1 MNLKYLIQVGCEFE
15 DEIFEGL
22 RKATT
27 EIKAHNTVVLSGL
40 NLKDLDSKT
49 TGEIDF
55 LIISLP
61 LRSIIQIEAK
71 NGNNIKNREHADKQL
86 NRGQAFFKD
95 NFPFPSSENWNY
107 TKMMC
112 FGQSVEKVICDQCKP
127 FVLSANFVE
136 SNKTQPVAEKIAE
149 QFKTFWKSGKAH
161 KGKNNIQNENLI
173 FIVHKNHN
181 GANYFFHC
189 FCFYLRKNIL

>member
-1 MNLKYLIQVGCEFE
+1 M
-15 DEIFEGL
+15 
-22 RKATT
+22 RKATQ
-27 EIKAHNTVVLSGL
+27 EIKAQNTVVLSGL

-71 NGNNIKNREHADKQL
+71 NGNNNKNREHADKQL
-86 NRGQAFFKD
+86 SRGEAFFGE
-95 NFPFPSSENWNY
+95 NFPFASSENRNY

-112 FGQSVEKVICDQCKP
+112 FGQYVDKDICNQCKP

-136 SNKTQPVAEKIAE
+136 SNKTQPVAKEIAE
-149 QFKTFWKSGKAH
+149 QFKTFWKSGKVH
-161 KGKNNIQNENLI
+161 KGKNNCDSYPQMSL
-173 FIVHKNHN
+173 FV
-181 GANYFFHC
+181 
-189 FCFYLRKNIL
+189 R

>member
-1 MNLKYLIQVGCEFE
+1 M
-15 DEIFEGL
+15 

-27 EIKAHNTVVLSGL
+27 EIKAQNTVVLSGL

-71 NGNNIKNREHADKQL
+71 NGNNIKNRERAEKQL
-86 NRGQAFFKD
+86 NRGQEFFW
-95 NFPFPSSENWNY
+95 NNCPFPEPESWKY

-112 FGQSVEKVICDQCKP
+112 FGQSVEKDICDQCKP
-127 FVLSANFVE
+127 FLLSTNFVE
-136 SNKTQPVAEKIAE
+136 SNKTQAVAKKIAE
-149 QFKTFWKSGKAH
+149 QFKTFWKSGKVH
-161 KGKNNIQNENLI
+161 KGKNNIKNTSFSLFSKSKIGNLFPLI
-173 FIVHKNHN
+173 LSWFD
-181 GANYFFHC
+181 FHC
-189 FCFYLRKNIL
+189 FSYYIRNKI